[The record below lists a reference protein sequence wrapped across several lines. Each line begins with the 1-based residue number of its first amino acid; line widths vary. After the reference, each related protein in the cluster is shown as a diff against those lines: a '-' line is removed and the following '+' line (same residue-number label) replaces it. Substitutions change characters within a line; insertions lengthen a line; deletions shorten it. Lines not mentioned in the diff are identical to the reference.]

1 MKKLTAIGI
10 VLLLCSVTFAAYAS
24 SAIKIFVNGKEK
36 QSDVLPQ
43 IINDR
48 VMVPIRF
55 IAEELGADV
64 QWDEHTNSV
73 YIKNEPKIIS
83 SLLEADA
90 KLYPFQETDGSY
102 KGFIL
107 EIKGE
112 RKYFDWENMVNPTYA
127 PKMLYDDINND
138 GKNELI
144 VILTIGTGTGV
155 HIEKTHVIDPDNFM
169 EFEVVDPLDIIS
181 QNVDSSI
188 IHEDGNVTTTVIING
203 QVFNIILD
211 ENYISNN
218 NWADKAFF
226 RNIIKYS
233 IEDSKLKAI
242 VSAQVSPT
250 VFVGDIIITYKLED
264 NKYVMDELNYIPYE
278 FNKDEPA

>member
-10 VLLLCSVTFAAYAS
+10 VLLLCSVTFTAYAS
-24 SAIKIFVNGKEK
+24 SAIKIFVNDKEI

-83 SLLEADA
+83 NLLEADA
-90 KLYPFQETDGSY
+90 KMYPFQETDGSY

-112 RKYFDWENMVNPTYA
+112 RKYFDWENTVNPTYA

-144 VILTIGTGTGV
+144 IILTIGTGTGV
-155 HIEKTHVIDPDNFM
+155 HIEKTHVIDLDNFM
-169 EFEVVDPLDIIS
+169 EYEVVNPLDIIS
-181 QNVDSSI
+181 QNVETSI
-188 IHEDGNVTTTVIING
+188 IHEDENVTISVIING
-203 QVFNIILD
+203 QVFNVILD
-211 ENYISNN
+211 ENYISNDD
-218 NWADKAFF
+218 WAEKVIFK
-226 RNIIKYS
+226 NIIKYS

-250 VFVGDIIITYKLED
+250 VFVGDIVITYKLED
-264 NKYVMDELNYIPYE
+264 NKYVMDELNYVPYE

>member
-10 VLLLCSVTFAAYAS
+10 VLLLCSVTFTAYAS
-24 SAIKIFVNGKEK
+24 SAIKIFVNDKEI

-83 SLLEADA
+83 NLLDADA
-90 KLYPFQETDGSY
+90 KMYPFQETDGSY

-112 RKYFDWENMVNPTYA
+112 RKYFDWENTVNPTYA

-144 VILTIGTGTGV
+144 IILTVATGTGV
-155 HIEKTHVIDPDNFM
+155 HIEEPHIINTDTFTELIVENPQQIIVDNIKS
-169 EFEVVDPLDIIS
+169 EITDNKDYVNIQITVGDE
-181 QNVDSSI
+181 NVSI
-188 IHEDGNVTTTVIING
+188 IKEKTEAVNWFSNVVFDNSRQYEIIDGHLIMSMG
-203 QVFNIILD
+203 
-211 ENYISNN
+211 
-218 NWADKAFF
+218 
-226 RNIIKYS
+226 
-233 IEDSKLKAI
+233 
-242 VSAQVSPT
+242 AQVSPGM
-250 VFVGDIIITYKLED
+250 FIGEIKIIYAFD
-264 NKYVMDELNYIPYE
+264 
-278 FNKDEPA
+278 FNKNIFKHETIEFTEY

>member
-10 VLLLCSVTFAAYAS
+10 VLLLCSVTFTAYAS
-24 SAIKIFVNGKEK
+24 NTIKIFANDKEI

-73 YIKNEPKIIS
+73 YIKDEQKIIS
-83 SLLEADA
+83 NLLEADA

-112 RKYFDWENMVNPTYA
+112 RKYFDWENTVNPTYA

-144 VILTIGTGTGV
+144 IILTVATGTGV
-155 HIEKTHVIDPDNFM
+155 HIEEPHIINTDEFTELIVENPQQIVTDNIKS
-169 EFEVVDPLDIIS
+169 EITDNKDYVNIQITVGDE
-181 QNVDSSI
+181 NVSI
-188 IHEDGNVTTTVIING
+188 IKEKTEAVNWFSNVVFDNSRQYEIIDGHLIMSMG
-203 QVFNIILD
+203 
-211 ENYISNN
+211 
-218 NWADKAFF
+218 
-226 RNIIKYS
+226 
-233 IEDSKLKAI
+233 
-242 VSAQVSPT
+242 AQVSPGM
-250 VFVGDIIITYKLED
+250 FIGEIKIIYAFD
-264 NKYVMDELNYIPYE
+264 
-278 FNKDEPA
+278 FNKNIFKHETIEFIEY

>member
-10 VLLLCSVTFAAYAS
+10 LLLLCSVTFVAYAS
-24 SAIKIFVNGKEK
+24 SAVKIFVNDKEI
-36 QSDVLPQ
+36 QPDVLPQ

-112 RKYFDWENMVNPTYA
+112 RKYFDWENTVNPTYA

-144 VILTIGTGTGV
+144 IILTVATGTGV
-155 HIEKTHVIDPDNFM
+155 HIEEPHIITTDTFTEFIVESPQQIIIDNIKSEITDNKDYVNIQITVGDENF
-169 EFEVVDPLDIIS
+169 
-181 QNVDSSI
+181 SI
-188 IHEDGNVTTTVIING
+188 IKEKAESVNWFSDVVFDNSRYYEIIDGHLTMSMGAQASPGMFIGEIKIIYAFDFKENIFEHET
-203 QVFNIILD
+203 
-211 ENYISNN
+211 
-218 NWADKAFF
+218 
-226 RNIIKYS
+226 
-233 IEDSKLKAI
+233 IEF
-242 VSAQVSPT
+242 T
-250 VFVGDIIITYKLED
+250 EY
-264 NKYVMDELNYIPYE
+264 
-278 FNKDEPA
+278 